1 ARRGRNPVPKH
12 KTVKVKFEG
21 RTLDIDVKLAPLL
34 PLLWAEDIETC
45 QCCEEYRPGEACIE
59 FPSTGEVV
67 EFLDI
72 VQRPYKVELE
82 TWDDGAEGVHAIQ
95 VRLFVFFPTQDI
107 PQLVE
112 AFKAYAKE
120 SGREG

>member
-1 ARRGRNPVPKH
+1 MPKH

-59 FPSTGEVV
+59 FPSTGEVM

-72 VQRPYKVELE
+72 AQRPYKVELE
-82 TWDDGAEGVHAIQ
+82 TWDEGAEGVHSIQ
-95 VRLFVFFPTQDI
+95 VRLFVFFPTRDI
-107 PQLVE
+107 PVLVK
-112 AFKAYAKE
+112 AFEDYAKGSE
-120 SGREG
+120 RHS